1 MLANGGSRIGP
12 PARTSGWTARGPR
25 PVPLEGAA
33 GPGAGRERLLP
44 GDDRGDVFEG
54 RVVALDRVRALDRP
68 REREAAQR
76 ADPPPR
82 SGDLPAER
90 LTEAEDLVEDLALA
104 RIEVRG
110 LGEHVAKIE
119 TIARCVN
126 Y

>member
-1 MLANGGSRIGP
+1 MTRFRCAIA
-12 PARTSGWTARGPR
+12 ARTSGG
-25 PVPLEGAA
+25 VVSGATDRDSTSSAIRAGTSSAGGGA
-33 GPGAGRERLLP
+33 GPPAGRERLPP

-90 LTEAEDLVEDLALA
+90 LPA
-104 RIEVRG
+104 
-110 LGEHVAKIE
+110 
-119 TIARCVN
+119 
-126 Y
+126 